1 MDKAQQESLIKK
13 FDVDF
18 DPKTN
23 VEYRKGSK
31 KSFYLEKIELQ
42 DDYEG
47 SQEECISLKTD
58 IDKLRTYNNN
68 QMNQIDSLKETHTTE
83 IKSLEEVIKGLK
95 YTNKDLE
102 AELIKVQKNCD
113 SLKADNNENE
123 SLLKIADQE
132 IKVLKSVRKIPL
144 LGTDTLS
151 YQSDILLRWQEHTKE
166 WNDLVSDFQ
175 KKYLPPLK
183 EGLNSF
189 VTRVKN
195 VEI

>member
-13 FDVDF
+13 FDVDL

-23 VEYRKGSK
+23 AEYRNGSK

-42 DDYEG
+42 DDYNG
-47 SQEECISLKTD
+47 SQEECDSLNLTITD
-58 IDKLRTYNNN
+58 LRRFNEN
-68 QMNQIDSLKETHTTE
+68 QMNQIETLKETHSRE
-83 IKSLEEVIKGLK
+83 ITSLEEELAKVRSQS
-95 YTNKDLE
+95 NKV
-102 AELIKVQKNCD
+102 AT
-113 SLKADNNENE
+113 
-123 SLLKIADQE
+123 
-132 IKVLKSVRKIPL
+132 SVRKIPF

-151 YQSDILLRWQEHTKE
+151 YQSDFILRVKDHTKE

-175 KKYLPPLK
+175 NKYLPPLK
-183 EGLNSF
+183 EGINSF

>member
-1 MDKAQQESLIKK
+1 MNKAQEESLIKK
-13 FDVDF
+13 FDVDL

-47 SQEECISLKTD
+47 SQEECASLKTD
-58 IDKLRTYNNN
+58 IDKLRAYNTN
-68 QMNQIDSLKETHTTE
+68 QMNQIDTLKETHATQ
-83 IKSLEEVIKGLK
+83 IKCIEEHK
-95 YTNKDLE
+95 
-102 AELIKVQKNCD
+102 
-113 SLKADNNENE
+113 SKA
-123 SLLKIADQE
+123 
-132 IKVLKSVRKIPL
+132 VRKIPL

-151 YQSDILLRWQEHTKE
+151 YQSDFILRWKEHLKE

-175 KKYLPPLK
+175 SKYLPVSK
-183 EGLNSF
+183 EAVNSF
-189 VTRVKN
+189 ITRVKN